1 MLIQDPKD
9 EVNLISNAP
18 SFQTFACSKVFVSAR
33 ETANIFKH
41 KMLIYIYMY
50 DDLCTFVKP
59 FMVDC
64 TGIHSRGADTRGQVG
79 G

>member
-9 EVNLISNAP
+9 EVNLISDAP

-41 KMLIYIYMY
+41 KMLIYIYMGSGRFPGPME
-50 DDLCTFVKP
+50 LLFQQLVRVSK
-59 FMVDC
+59 
-64 TGIHSRGADTRGQVG
+64 TR
-79 G
+79 

>member
-41 KMLIYIYMY
+41 KMLIYIYICMM
-50 DDLCTFVKP
+50 TFAP
-59 FMVDC
+59 L
-64 TGIHSRGADTRGQVG
+64 
-79 G
+79 